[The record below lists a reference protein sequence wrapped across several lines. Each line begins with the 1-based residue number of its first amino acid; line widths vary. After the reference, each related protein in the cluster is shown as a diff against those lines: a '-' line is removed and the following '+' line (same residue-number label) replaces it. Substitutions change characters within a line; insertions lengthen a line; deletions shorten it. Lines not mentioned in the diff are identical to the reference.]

1 MPLVPSR
8 DPSPSRFPPLP
19 ELCDLPDTQPVNGRA
34 PWSTSTQIDAVVDD
48 ADSDAPVLPFSAM
61 SPLVFGGGA
70 FGEGMYNSD
79 ELIAS
84 AEPLK
89 AIRLAMRYGI
99 NAIDTS
105 PYYHPSE
112 FILGRVLK
120 ALRPEFARN
129 TYFLLTKCGRY
140 GPEKQ
145 HFDYSPERVRRSILH
160 SCDVLG
166 TRYLDVAFMHDVEFV
181 AEQVGQSHSAGM
193 DAAKAPSDAKIQSA
207 LGIDHASAATVR
219 GPGDLKI
226 LAALHELFKLKDEGK
241 VRAVGISGYPLPVLL
256 RIARLA
262 ATAKE
267 GPQRPLDVILSYS
280 NHTLHSDILPEYM
293 ALFSEQPAG
302 TIFNKPGK
310 RESAETAASA
320 PEPAIVSAGGL
331 LQVPSLQ
338 GKDLDVI
345 KDPPFLSLPETQ
357 HLFARRASFIG
368 RNVHLDTASDT
379 GSNPS
384 TQSSY
389 EGPTPALSPSSSS
402 PAESPVI
409 SPLSGRSPLFA
420 PMNVPSPSGRAE
432 ATAASGNRDAL
443 IAWHPPLI
451 LNGSP
456 FSMGLLTSRGPPVW
470 HPAKPEL
477 RLACEK
483 STRALKDRSQELVEE
498 LDGMRKARRRSRNAS
513 YTSLASLNASPDVGA
528 SKNQAVRLGLAQIA
542 EEEAMWRRA
551 EAQTD
556 IEASVLLPA
565 DRFARAAL
573 AYGLRGAEVPSRANR
588 CWADAAVTSGGKDQ
602 STELFDYEQPEP
614 LLRTLTGLSTEAQI
628 NDAIETFRILH
639 AGRRAYPDS
648 AMSASTSMSPALF
661 AVPDVLSFGMHA
673 KTMVA
678 DIQAK
683 LEALALKM
691 QADSERGRMDGEV
704 REEEEEGG
712 GGEEAEAGSLT
723 SASPALRAEDVE
735 QQRYLR
741 AFAQHCAD
749 EKLVLELMRESDVR
763 RWSWASP
770 PDSNSG

>member
-19 ELCDLPDTQPVNGRA
+19 ELCDLPDTRPVNGRA
-34 PWSTSTQIDAVVDD
+34 PWPAHVQASSRTRDAGDSTEDD
-48 ADSDAPVLPFSAM
+48 APLLPFSAM
-61 SPLVFGGGA
+61 SPLVFGG
-70 FGEGMYNSD
+70 
-79 ELIAS
+79 
-84 AEPLK
+84 

-120 ALRPEFARN
+120 ALRPEFARH

-140 GPEKQ
+140 GPEKH

-166 TRYLDVAFMHDVEFV
+166 TRYLDVAMMHDVEFV
-181 AEQVGQSHSAGM
+181 AEQVGQSHGAGM
-193 DAAKAPSDAKIQSA
+193 DAAKAPSNVKIQSA
-207 LGIDHASAATVR
+207 LGIDPASAATVR
-219 GPGDLKI
+219 GPGDLKV
-226 LAALHELFKLKDEGK
+226 LAALKELFKLKDEGI

-262 ATAKE
+262 ATAPE
-267 GPQRPLDVILSYS
+267 GPKRPLDVILSYS

-293 ALFSEQPAG
+293 ALFSEQPNG
-302 TIFNKPGK
+302 TILNKPGK
-310 RESAETAASA
+310 RESSQTLPRAS
-320 PEPAIVSAGGL
+320 EPAIASTGGL
-331 LQVPSLQ
+331 LQVPSLK
-338 GKDLDVI
+338 GNDLEVD

-368 RNVHLDTASDT
+368 RNALWDTSSDSGLD
-379 GSNPS
+379 PS
-384 TQSSY
+384 MQSSY
-389 EGPTPALSPSSSS
+389 EASDSGPTPVLSPSESS
-402 PAESPVI
+402 PADSPVI
-409 SPLSGRSPLFA
+409 SPHSGRSPLFA
-420 PMNVPSPSGRAE
+420 PMNVPSPAGRVEMTSGS
-432 ATAASGNRDAL
+432 TNQSGL
-443 IAWHPPLI
+443 IPWHPPLI

-456 FSMGLLTSRGPPVW
+456 FSMGLLTSRGPPAW

-477 RLACEK
+477 RVACEK
-483 STRALKDRSQELVEE
+483 SARALKDRNQELVEE
-498 LDGMRKARRRSRNAS
+498 LNGMRKARRRSRNAS
-513 YTSLASLNASPDVGA
+513 YTSLASLNASPDPA
-528 SKNQAVRLGLAQIA
+528 SSDALKSHAVRLGLAQIA

-588 CWADAAVTSGGKDQ
+588 CWADAAVASVGGDKSAD
-602 STELFDYEQPEP
+602 LFDYERPEP

-628 NDAIETFRILH
+628 NDAIETFRILD

-648 AMSASTSMSPALF
+648 VTSASTSTSAALF

-683 LEALALKM
+683 LEALALSM
-691 QADSERGRMDGEV
+691 QAGTERSRADAELREV
-704 REEEEEGG
+704 EEDEGEEGETG
-712 GGEEAEAGSLT
+712 DGRSLT
-723 SASPALRAEDVE
+723 SASPVLRAEDVE

-749 EKLVLELMRESDVR
+749 EKLVLELMRERDVR

-770 PDSNSG
+770 V